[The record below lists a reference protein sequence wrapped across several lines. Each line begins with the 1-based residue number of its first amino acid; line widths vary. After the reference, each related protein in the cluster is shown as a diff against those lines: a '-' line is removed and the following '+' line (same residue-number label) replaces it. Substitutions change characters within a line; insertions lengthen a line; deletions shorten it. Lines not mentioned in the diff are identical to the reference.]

1 MVNIILG
8 NAIPS
13 DYELQVGDTNLD
25 DIINIIDIIQV
36 VNIILEG

>member
-36 VNIILEG
+36 VNIILE